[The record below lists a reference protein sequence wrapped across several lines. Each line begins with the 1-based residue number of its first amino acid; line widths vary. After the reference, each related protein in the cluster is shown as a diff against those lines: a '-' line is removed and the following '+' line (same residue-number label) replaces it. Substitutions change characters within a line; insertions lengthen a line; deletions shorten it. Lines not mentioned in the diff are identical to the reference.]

1 MKSTLIVATVLAAAL
16 VGTST
21 IPAYAVKN
29 TGSHI
34 DSAEFNRAGDNC
46 STFAEYFSENLKKMN
61 SAKTKEAKATA
72 RENANWAIGKGYE
85 WGCAWVS
92 AV

>member
-34 DSAEFNRAGDNC
+34 DARSEAAGAAPYRNARLQL
-46 STFAEYFSENLKKMN
+46 TN
-61 SAKTKEAKATA
+61 S
-72 RENANWAIGKGYE
+72 
-85 WGCAWVS
+85 
-92 AV
+92 